1 MTLVLASGSPRRRM
15 LLEACG
21 VPLAA
26 VRPPRIP
33 EAPAPGEDAV
43 AYVRRLA
50 AEKAQAVAAPGHW
63 ILAAD
68 TTVHLEGHLF
78 EKPDDEA
85 HAVEMLVALSGRAHS
100 VSTGWCLRWG
110 GPGQPTPVPSASAST
125 LSVVTST
132 VWFRPFTRR
141 EAAAYVALGES
152 LDKAGA
158 YGIQGAGAALV
169 DRVEGSHTG
178 VVGLP
183 LEAVVPALRAAGLL
197 SQETP

>member
-1 MTLVLASGSPRRRM
+1 MSLVLASGSPRRRM

-50 AEKAQAVAAPGHW
+50 REKAQAVHAPGHW

-68 TTVHLEGHLF
+68 TTVHRGGDLF
-78 EKPDDEA
+78 EKPDDEQ
-85 HAVEMLVALSGRAHS
+85 HAIRMLVALAGTAHS

-110 GPGQPTPVPSASAST
+110 GPDERPGGA

-132 VWFRPFTRR
+132 VWFRPFSRR
-141 EAAAYVALGES
+141 EAASYVALGES

-169 DRVEGSHTG
+169 ERVEGSHTG

-183 LEAVVPALRAAGLL
+183 LEAVIPALRAAGLL
-197 SQETP
+197 PEESP